1 MERQARLS
9 DQETLSKT
17 MSPNLGKDELARL
30 PCCALPV
37 ARNGRFFGRRDILDD
52 IDERLQGHGDSQGL
66 KSLAIHG
73 LGGIGKTQIAL
84 EYAYSKQSQYDAI
97 LWVPAKDDLAMQQG
111 FTKIAVDGLK
121 LPNANSQSHQE
132 NVLSVVAW
140 LQQTGESIVLM
151 ALLNTEPYSCEMAS
165 DL

>member
-1 MERQARLS
+1 MERQAPLS
-9 DQETLSKT
+9 DRETLPKT
-17 MSPNLGKDELARL
+17 MLPNLGKDEPARL

-37 ARNGRFFGRRDILDD
+37 ARNERFFGRRDILDD

-73 LGGIGKTQIAL
+73 LGGVGKTQIAL
-84 EYAYSKQSQYDAI
+84 EYAYSKQSQFDAI

-121 LPNANSQSHQE
+121 LPTANPQSHQE
-132 NVLSVVAW
+132 NVLSVVNW
-140 LQQTGESIVLM
+140 LQQTRELILLV
-151 ALLNTEPYSCEMAS
+151 ALLSTESHSCEMAS
-165 DL
+165 NL